1 MKVKKTNN
9 QSEKTPVIKRK
20 KVYGIN
26 FSEFELNSIK
36 MICDYLF
43 LDRFSDSAT
52 FVRFE
57 QCFGLLFSQK
67 NKQFNLV
74 EAFKEIVGPK
84 KKYLTFKRMIKAYL
98 CWKMKK
104 SNNYSFNYF
113 MNEVFKKMLKKK
125 GETVGQIVEGERFF
139 STRNCRNR
147 KIITKFS
154 VLTDENKNQ
163 IKGFILEYDS
173 VVKAI
178 LCTKET
184 EEDINLEINFDLYN
198 SESKSQTDRDGI
210 SHIAGLYNE
219 TTGFIQ
225 LLIFK
230 CRSGKTLYIGDSK
243 EEENDKIIP
252 FIFGSSKCHV
262 KKLHVGIMNDT
273 LAFIE
278 PKFQLSSRNN
288 KNLEIDIDIFD
299 EKFVENDEFKN
310 EENDYKDLPIEEF
323 KDDKKYLFPLVRDD
337 QFIDKNILTESIPGK
352 NIKELYTSFF
362 DKE

>member
-1 MKVKKTNN
+1 
-9 QSEKTPVIKRK
+9 
-20 KVYGIN
+20 
-26 FSEFELNSIK
+26 
-36 MICDYLF
+36 
-43 LDRFSDSAT
+43 
-52 FVRFE
+52 
-57 QCFGLLFSQK
+57 
-67 NKQFNLV
+67 
-74 EAFKEIVGPK
+74 
-84 KKYLTFKRMIKAYL
+84 
-98 CWKMKK
+98 
-104 SNNYSFNYF
+104 

-173 VVKAI
+173 VVQAV
-178 LCTKET
+178 LCTKEI
-184 EEDINLEINFDLYN
+184 EEDINLEINFDLFS
-198 SESKSQTDRDGI
+198 SESKTQTDRDGI

-219 TTGFIQ
+219 TTGFIK

-243 EEENDKIIP
+243 EEEKDKIIP

-262 KKLHVGIMNDT
+262 KKMHVGIMNDT
-273 LAFIE
+273 LAFLH
-278 PKFQLSSRNN
+278 PKFQLSSRSN
-288 KNLEIDIDIFD
+288 KTLAIDFD
-299 EKFVENDEFKN
+299 KVDETFYENDELKN
-310 EENDYKDLPIEEF
+310 EENDYADLPDEEF
-323 KDDKKYLFPLVRDD
+323 KDDKKYLFPLVLDD
-337 QFIDKNILTESIPGK
+337 QFTDKKNLTESIPGK